1 MKKYII
7 RGLLIIIILA
17 SICGLGYY
25 FYYQFYMPNNDVV
38 VAFQTDRTNLVIE
51 DKIIIAKNPPM
62 IVDEE
67 ILLPIEIIREY
78 IDKDIFWDDNLKKVT
93 ITTKNRV
100 IRMKTDELEAFVNN
114 NPVNLNIPA
123 KENNG
128 TVYIPIEFLSEFYG
142 IDIRHEEENNVV
154 ILDPTSSMI
163 QIAKPIN
170 SKAVIRTG
178 RSIKEPIIREYDFLN
193 IEENVEYDPHDE
205 NSNSTGTGE
214 NISLISSQDTNLISS
229 YIDIQ
234 ELDDNV
240 LRIFKEYDNWYKVR
254 TKDGVIGY
262 IEKKFVVVEWI
273 FIKNRFSLMES
284 EVIPWKPE
292 KGRINLVWEMMYSVR
307 PNLQQIGK
315 IEGLDVISPTW
326 FQVEDDQG
334 NIINRSDATY
344 VEWAHQNGYKIWALF
359 SNDFQDID
367 ATSRFLNNTD
377 ARDNAIRQIL
387 TYASLYKLDGI
398 NIDFEN
404 IYKEDKDALT
414 QFVREITPLLREQGL
429 VVSIDVNIPGGS
441 DTWSKCYDHKAL
453 GEIVDYVMLMTYDQH
468 WAGSP
473 VAGSVAQL
481 SWVEN
486 NLVKVLEL
494 VPREK
499 LLLGLPFYIRLWQE
513 EAVAGTVK
521 VTNPSVLTM
530 KGAREV
536 VNKYDA
542 TVEWDEESGQFY
554 AEYEKDGKTYKMWIE
569 DENSINLK
577 SSLVHK
583 YKLAGTAAWKRSD
596 ASNEIWNVLNKNL
609 KAINSYQEWLT
620 ANNIKNFV
628 YNKQ

>member
-596 ASNEIWNVLNKNL
+596 
-609 KAINSYQEWLT
+609 
-620 ANNIKNFV
+620 
-628 YNKQ
+628 